1 MSYVKTRVE
10 GIRGIVEI
18 DRPEGRNA
26 LDGESWRA
34 IAAAAAAHDG
44 AAQVRTILVQSTGSV
59 FCAGGDLDW
68 MLRSEPAELVAAAT
82 ALDALAAVGKPVVAR
97 VHGPAYGGGVGLA
110 AACDLV
116 VAAHNVRFQMTEVRV
131 GVAPAMVSRAV
142 IGRIG
147 GALFA
152 AGRCSRAASRPP
164 RLSPPGLSI
173 ASPSRTSW
181 TPRLTRCARP
191 CVPASRARSRPSNGC
206 FRLASAAPRPRPS
219 SAACARGPPSPR
231 ASRRCERSGRH
242 RG

>member
-1 MSYVKTRVE
+1 MKTRVE

-147 GALFA
+147 GALFRRWALLASGVSAAEALA
-152 AGRCSRAASRPP
+152 AGLVDRIAEPDQLDAAIDEVCTALCAGEPGALASVKRLFPTGLGGPEAAAELSRLRARPAFAEGISAMREKRPP
-164 RLSPPGLSI
+164 
-173 ASPSRTSW
+173 SW
-181 TPRLTRCARP
+181 VT
-191 CVPASRARSRPSNGC
+191 
-206 FRLASAAPRPRPS
+206 
-219 SAACARGPPSPR
+219 
-231 ASRRCERSGRH
+231 
-242 RG
+242 